1 MRIFGL
7 LVGHFVVLDFASLR
21 VELTDVMSKV
31 SCKPDIARRIGNQ
44 AVRTRVVHLQ
54 GKFLER
60 ATSRIEPSDF
70 VLHLFGEPQRT
81 VHADGGIVGMRPS
94 GWHIP
99 LLDADLQL
107 ANTAPGFFGSAG
119 VCAGGFSI
127 CCMGTIYRALFVSR
141 RRAR

>member
-1 MRIFGL
+1 
-7 LVGHFVVLDFASLR
+7 
-21 VELTDVMSKV
+21 MSKV

-119 VCAGGFSI
+119 VCAGGFFISFK
-127 CCMGTIYRALFVSR
+127 GTIFLYFFFFPPRPRGPHSLP
-141 RRAR
+141 

>member
-1 MRIFGL
+1 
-7 LVGHFVVLDFASLR
+7 
-21 VELTDVMSKV
+21 MSKV

-81 VHADGGIVGMRPS
+81 VHADGGIVGMRSS
-94 GWHIP
+94 GWQDRKSTRLNSSHGYISYAVFC
-99 LLDADLQL
+99 LKKKKNEQI
-107 ANTAPGFFGSAG
+107 T
-119 VCAGGFSI
+119 
-127 CCMGTIYRALFVSR
+127 RA
-141 RRAR
+141 